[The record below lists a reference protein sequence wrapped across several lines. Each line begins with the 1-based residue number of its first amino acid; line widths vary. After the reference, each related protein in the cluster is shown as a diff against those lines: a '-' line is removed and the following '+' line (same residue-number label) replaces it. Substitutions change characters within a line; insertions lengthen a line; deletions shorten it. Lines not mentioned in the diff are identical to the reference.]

1 MVQSGRHRRF
11 SSYTFDLKTGDL
23 TRHRVRLRLEHQPK
37 TVLRMLIEADG
48 DLVARSELIG
58 ALWPGESEGDF
69 DRRLDKAM
77 AKLRSC
83 LKDNPQNPRYIET
96 LRGLG
101 YRLLVKVTAEPT
113 GPELQQGGTL

>member
-1 MVQSGRHRRF
+1 
-11 SSYTFDLKTGDL
+11 
-23 TRHRVRLRLEHQPK
+23 
-37 TVLRMLIEADG
+37 MLIEADG